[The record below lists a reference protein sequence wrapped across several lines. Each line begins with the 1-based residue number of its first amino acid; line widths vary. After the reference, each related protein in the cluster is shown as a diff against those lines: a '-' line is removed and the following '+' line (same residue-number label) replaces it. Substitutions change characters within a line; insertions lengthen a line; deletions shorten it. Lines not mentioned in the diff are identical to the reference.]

1 MEENVQFSIGG
12 YRANFRLHP
21 FLVAAAAAL
30 TLAYTIIGWNDPT
43 LGLHK
48 TFLKQGNDFGLAIAV
63 VVVNS
68 LVALVALS
76 NIGSI
81 ADLSASGKGVGIN
94 VGLSLAAAVLM
105 GAAAVSIANATTVR
119 RKRGDALGISAV
131 VLSSLSLLPSLVFL
145 LGGTQN
151 VIGALLK
158 L

>member
-1 MEENVQFSIGG
+1 MEETLSLNIGG
-12 YRANFRLHP
+12 RHAKFRLHP
-21 FLVAAAAAL
+21 YLIAAAAAL
-30 TLAYTIIGWNDPT
+30 TLAYTIIGWNEPT

-48 TFLKQGNDFGLAIAV
+48 TLLRQGNEFGLAVAV

-94 VGLSLAAAVLM
+94 VGLSLAAAVVM
-105 GAAAVSIANATTVR
+105 GAAAVSIANATTIR

-131 VLSSLSLLPSLVFL
+131 VLSSLSLLPSLIFML
-145 LGGTQN
+145 AGAKN
-151 VIGALLK
+151 VLRAMT
-158 L
+158 